1 MILPST
7 YQLFQQCQLCPRK
20 CGVNRLAGETGFCGE
35 TAELRVAI
43 IEPHFGEEPPISGS
57 RGSGTIFFSGCSLK
71 CHFCQNYQIS
81 TAGLGMVTSVPQVV
95 QRLQELIEKHGIH
108 NINFVTPDHFIPHCM
123 EIIEHLRHEQFKLP
137 AVFNLS
143 GYQAVSVLKR
153 IENFT
158 DIYLPDFKYSD
169 AKLAKQFS
177 NCPDYP
183 TIALDA
189 IAEMV
194 RQKGWLD
201 VFEMTE
207 ATATTARRGVLVRHL
222 ILPGQVPNS
231 IDALTTLFL
240 EFGANLPLSLMSQ
253 YTPIRG
259 VRSIDLQRR
268 ITADEFCQVHDHC
281 LELGFKNLFVQYP
294 ESETSLSNPLFL
306 PDFSKSHPFNG
317 NLR

>member
-1 MILPST
+1 MISPST
-7 YQLFQQCQLCPRK
+7 HQLFQPCRLCPRE

-35 TAELRVAI
+35 TAALRIAI
-43 IEPHFGEEPPISGS
+43 IEPHFGEEPPISGD

-95 QRLQELIEKHGIH
+95 QQLQELIEKHGIH
-108 NINFVTPDHFIPHCM
+108 NINFVTPDHFIPYCI
-123 EIIEHLRHEQFKLP
+123 EIIEQLRDKQLKLP
-137 AVFNLS
+137 TVFNLS
-143 GYQAVSVLKR
+143 GYQAIPVLKR
-153 IENFT
+153 IENFA

-169 AKLAKQFS
+169 AKLGQQFS

-194 RQKGWLD
+194 HQKGWLD
-201 VFEMTE
+201 VFEKTE
-207 ATATTARRGVLVRHL
+207 TTATTARRGVLVRHL
-222 ILPGQVPNS
+222 ILPGQIPNS

-240 EFGANLPLSLMSQ
+240 EFGARLPLSLMSQ
-253 YTPIRG
+253 YTPIQG
-259 VRSIDLQRR
+259 VPFKDLQRR
-268 ITADEFCQVHDHC
+268 ITVAEFYQVHEHC

-294 ESETSLSNPLFL
+294 ESEASLSNPLFL
-306 PDFSKSHPFNG
+306 PDFSKSRPFNG